1 MAIILFRGNMPTLFH
16 SKGDAS
22 AALAGGL
29 YRRQPV
35 KVADEPTTEGQQV
48 DNDEATEG
56 AAAEPPKPDSINV
69 NSASLTELTSIKGI
83 GLAKGREL
91 IEKRPYLAAED
102 LVVVTEAVDWVQL
115 EESGVIWFG

>member
-35 KVADEPTTEGQQV
+35 KLADSSTTDSPV
-48 DNDEATEG
+48 DNDEATER
-56 AAAEPPKPDSINV
+56 AAAEPPQPDSINV
-69 NSASLTELTSIKGI
+69 NSAPLAELTSIKGI

-91 IEKRPYLAAED
+91 IEKRPYSAAED
-102 LVVVTEAVDWVQL
+102 LAVVTEAVDWVQL

>member
-35 KVADEPTTEGQQV
+35 KVADEPTTEVQA
-48 DNDEATEG
+48 DNDEVAER
-56 AAAEPPKPDSINV
+56 AAAEPPQPDSINV
-69 NSASLTELTSIKGI
+69 NSAPLAELTSIKGI
-83 GLAKGREL
+83 GLAKGKEL
-91 IEKRPYLAAED
+91 IEKRPYSAAED
-102 LVVVTEAVDWVQL
+102 LVAVTEAVDWVQL

>member
-29 YRRQPV
+29 YRRQPA
-35 KVADEPTTEGQQV
+35 KVVDESTTEGQQV
-48 DNDEATEG
+48 DNDEATERD
-56 AAAEPPKPDSINV
+56 AAEPPKPDSINV
-69 NSASLTELTSIKGI
+69 NSAPLAELTSIKGI

-91 IEKRPYLAAED
+91 IEKRPYSAAED
-102 LVVVTEAVDWVQL
+102 LVAVTEAVDWVQL